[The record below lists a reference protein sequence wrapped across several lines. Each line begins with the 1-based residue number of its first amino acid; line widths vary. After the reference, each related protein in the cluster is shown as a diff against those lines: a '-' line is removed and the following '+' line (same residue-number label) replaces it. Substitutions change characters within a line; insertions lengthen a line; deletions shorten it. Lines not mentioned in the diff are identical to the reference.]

1 LTNQK
6 KLKAA
11 SIISTIFVPPT
22 FTILVLPYLAFKFE
36 NLLFQRWVIIII
48 ALIFGFGIQIYTY
61 FYFLGKNKIKSFN
74 VSNNKERIIPYL
86 FQIGFY
92 IIGFIL
98 LLFFD
103 SVYIIAVF
111 WFTYI
116 TNSLILTI
124 INYKWKISSHSIG
137 VAQHFALF
145 FYFLIPI
152 YLLFIPLAFLIGW
165 ARIKL
170 KVHDKYQ
177 VLAGL
182 ALGFILTYLQLYILL

>member
-1 LTNQK
+1 MIKLT

-11 SIISTIFVPPT
+11 KIISTIFVPPT
-22 FTILVLPYLAFKFE
+22 FTILVLPYLVFKYE
-36 NLLFQRWVIIII
+36 YLLFQRWAAI
-48 ALIFGFGIQIYTY
+48 LIGLTFGFVIQIVTY
-61 FYFLGKNKIKSFN
+61 FYFLRKNKIKSFN
-74 VSNNKERIIPYL
+74 ESNNKERIIPYL
-86 FQIGFY
+86 FQIVFY